1 MEHSE
6 YTVIQ
11 GVYSNTESIYEY
23 RAYIEYREYM
33 EYRVYMEYRK
43 YTAIQ
48 GVHKNAGSIWNT
60 KKGEMELTFHS
71 DKWYN
76 LKGFNLV

>member
-1 MEHSE
+1 
-6 YTVIQ
+6 
-11 GVYSNTESIYEY
+11 
-23 RAYIEYREYM
+23 M

-60 KKGEMELTFHS
+60 KKGDMELTFHS